1 MIEIK
6 NLERNVA
13 DGGVTVIHYG
23 ITVVDGEYRAS
34 SYGTV
39 SVTPDPSDAGFVPF
53 EDLTQADVVAWVEA
67 ALDVA
72 EIEANLSAN
81 IAEQKAPKTEVGLPW

>member
-23 ITVVDGEYRAS
+23 ISVVDGEYSAS

-39 SVTPDPSDAGFVPF
+39 SVTPDPTAESFIPYDQ
-53 EDLTQADVVAWVEA
+53 LTEADVVGWVEA
-67 ALDVA
+67 AIDVPA
-72 EIEANLSAN
+72 IESALTAN
-81 IAEQKAPKTEVGLPW
+81 IAEQKNPTSEAGLPW

>member
-23 ITVVDGEYRAS
+23 ISVVDGEFSAS

-39 SVTPDPSDAGFVPF
+39 SVTPDPTDAGFVPF
-53 EDLTQADVVAWVEA
+53 ESLTPDIVEGWVAD

-81 IAEQKAPKTEVGLPW
+81 IAEQKNPTSEAGLPW

>member
-23 ITVVDGEYRAS
+23 ITVVDGEYSAS

-53 EDLTQADVVAWVEA
+53 DSLTSDVVEGWIAD
-67 ALDVA
+67 ALDIA
-72 EIEANLSAN
+72 SITPQLQAN
-81 IAEQKAPKTEVGLPW
+81 IEEQKAPKTESGLPW

>member
-23 ITVVDGEYRAS
+23 ITVVDGEYSAS

-53 EDLTQADVVAWVEA
+53 DSLTSDVVEGWVA
-67 ALDVA
+67 NALDVA
-72 EIEANLSAN
+72 AIEAQLQAN
-81 IAEQKAPKTEVGLPW
+81 IEEQKAPSSVSGMPW

>member
-23 ITVVDGEYRAS
+23 ISVVDGEYSAS

-39 SVTPDPSDAGFVPF
+39 SVTPDPSDENFVPF
-53 EDLTQADVVAWVEA
+53 EDLTEADVIGWVEA

>member
-23 ITVVDGEYRAS
+23 ITVVDGEYSAS

-39 SVTPDPSDAGFVPF
+39 SVTPDPSDEGFVDF
-53 EDLTQADVVAWVEA
+53 EDLTHSDVIGWVEQL
-67 ALDVA
+67 LDVPT
-72 EIEANLSAN
+72 IEAQLQAN
-81 IAEQKAPKTEVGLPW
+81 IEEQKTPSSVSGTPW